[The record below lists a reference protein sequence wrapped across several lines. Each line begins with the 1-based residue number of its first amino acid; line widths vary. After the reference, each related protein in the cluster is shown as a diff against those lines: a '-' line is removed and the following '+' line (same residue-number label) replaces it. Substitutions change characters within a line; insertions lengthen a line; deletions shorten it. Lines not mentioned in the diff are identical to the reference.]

1 MKLEKVIVITG
12 QIECQTGLHIGGS
25 EETIEIGGID
35 NPVIKHPVTKEPY
48 IPGSSL
54 KGKMRSQME
63 KLEGKVQP
71 NGEPC
76 NCAESDCLVCRVF
89 GPHKRSSHNLGP
101 TRMLIRDAMMNEET
115 REEMKKTIHDCSS
128 YLEIKVENTIDR
140 KVGTAKH
147 PRYQER
153 VPAGAKFDLEIVLQ
167 IFDLDKNLDL
177 VDFVRKALK
186 SVEKSYLGGS
196 GSRGYGKIKF
206 LNLKK
211 DGEDFEL

>member
-115 REEMKKTIHDCSS
+115 REEMKKNNSRWF
-128 YLEIKVENTIDR
+128 L
-140 KVGTAKH
+140 
-147 PRYQER
+147 
-153 VPAGAKFDLEIVLQ
+153 L
-167 IFDLDKNLDL
+167 
-177 VDFVRKALK
+177 
-186 SVEKSYLGGS
+186 S
-196 GSRGYGKIKF
+196 G
-206 LNLKK
+206 N
-211 DGEDFEL
+211 